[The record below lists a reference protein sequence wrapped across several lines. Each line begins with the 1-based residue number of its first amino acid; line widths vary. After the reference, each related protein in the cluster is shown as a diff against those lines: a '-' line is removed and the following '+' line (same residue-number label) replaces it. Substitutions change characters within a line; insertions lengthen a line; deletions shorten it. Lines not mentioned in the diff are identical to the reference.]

1 MHTLNAWTEIKM
13 LSISVC
19 MSRSYPPK
27 FSFNPL
33 KVKKKA
39 QTEYLAK
46 NLTRPFYFLY
56 RPAISFLIHLL

>member
-19 MSRSYPPK
+19 MDQTIPNK

-33 KVKKKA
+33 KVKKKPN
-39 QTEYLAK
+39 TD
-46 NLTRPFYFLY
+46 
-56 RPAISFLIHLL
+56 